1 MSIINIKISYHN
13 LLITFFF
20 FRTILSLPAKKTQ
33 KPDTPSSIKTSEP
46 EIDYFDYQG

>member
-13 LLITFFF
+13 FLITFFF

-33 KPDTPSSIKTSEP
+33 KPDTSSIKTSEP